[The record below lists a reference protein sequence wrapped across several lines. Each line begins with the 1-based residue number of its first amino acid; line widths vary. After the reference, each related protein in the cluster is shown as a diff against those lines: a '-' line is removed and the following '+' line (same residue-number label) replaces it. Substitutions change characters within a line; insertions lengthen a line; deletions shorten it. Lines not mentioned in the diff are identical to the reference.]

1 MKISLILPAY
11 NEENLIKNTIIQC
24 LDFFRQSEFK
34 YELIVVN
41 DGSTD
46 RTEQIIRSFKEVIPV
61 SYPSNRGKGY
71 AVKRGILRATG
82 DYIFFTDADLS
93 YPLENIKKAMEI
105 FHSTGACG
113 VFGMRCDKNTDYP
126 FFRRIISDLFQS
138 LVHQLLNINFADT
151 QCGFKSFDKH
161 TARMVFS
168 KCQIADFGFDIE
180 IIYHISNQNLSLAS
194 LPVTFTH
201 RTGSRVKLS
210 DSVALLKDV
219 FLLRQRSTAN
229 AKKS

>member
-11 NEENLIKNTIIQC
+11 NEENLIKNTITQC
-24 LDFFRQSEFK
+24 LSFFRENGFE

-46 RTEQIIRSFKEVIPV
+46 QTEQIIRSFKEVISV

-105 FHSTGACG
+105 FRSTKASG
-113 VFGMRCDKNTDYP
+113 VFGVRCNKNTDYP
-126 FFRRIISDLFQS
+126 FFRRIFSDLFQS
-138 LVHQLLNINFADT
+138 LVHRLLNITFSDT

-168 KCQIADFGFDIE
+168 KCRIADFGFDLE
-180 IIYHISNQNLSLAS
+180 IIYHISNQKLTLAP

-201 RTGSRVKLS
+201 RADSRVKFS
-210 DSVALLKDV
+210 HSIGLLKDV
-219 FLLRQRSTAN
+219 FMLKQRSTAH

>member
-11 NEENLIKNTIIQC
+11 NEENLIKNTITQC
-24 LDFFRQSEFK
+24 LSFFRENGFE

-46 RTEQIIRSFKEVIPV
+46 QTEQIIRSFKEVISV

-93 YPLENIKKAMEI
+93 YPLENIKKALEL
-105 FHSTGACG
+105 FRSTNASG
-113 VFGMRCDKNTDYP
+113 VFGVRCNKNTDYP
-126 FFRRIISDLFQS
+126 FFRRIISNLFQS
-138 LVHQLLNINFADT
+138 LIHRLLNLNFSDT

-161 TARMVFS
+161 TARMIFS
-168 KCQIADFGFDIE
+168 KCRIADFGFDVE
-180 IIYHISNQNLSLAS
+180 IIYHISNQNLSLAP

-201 RTGSRVKLS
+201 RADSRVKFS
-210 DSVALLKDV
+210 HSISLLKDI
-219 FLLRQRSTAN
+219 FLLKQRSTSN

>member
-1 MKISLILPAY
+1 MKISLVLPAY

-24 LDFFRQSEFK
+24 LDFFRKSEFK

-46 RTEQIIRSFKEVIPV
+46 QTEQIIHSFKEVISI

-93 YPLENIKKAMEI
+93 YPLENIKKAMDI
-105 FHSTGACG
+105 FRSTQASG
-113 VFGMRCDKNTDYP
+113 VFGVRCNKNTDYP
-126 FFRRIISDLFQS
+126 FFRRVISNLFQA
-138 LVHQLLNINFADT
+138 LVHRLLNINFEDT

-168 KCQIADFGFDIE
+168 KCQISDFGFDVE
-180 IIYHISNQNLSLAS
+180 IVYHISNQKLSLEP

-201 RTGSRVKLS
+201 RTDSRVKFS
-210 DSVALLKDV
+210 DSINLLKDV
-219 FLLRQRSTAN
+219 FLLKQRSTAN
-229 AKKS
+229 AKKP